1 MSPSKVK
8 ALLLFLPYLACLVHL
23 RHNIHFVADI
33 LLKLVLNI
41 NQSTL
46 CLFMTC
52 HQNLTRVTRRV
63 LLVDQELC
71 TLLEHLSSPCLR
83 RVLLVDQELCT
94 LLEHLSSPCLRRVL
108 LVGQE
113 LCTLLEHL
121 IEFTLFTKG
130 VTCGSRT
137 MYPSGAPE
145 FTLF

>member
-71 TLLEHLSSPCLR
+71 TLLEHLSSPCFKWDWCCSIS
-83 RVLLVDQELCT
+83 VFCVVFIDHQELCT
-94 LLEHLSSPCLRRVL
+94 LLEHLSSPCFKWQR
-108 LVGQE
+108 
-113 LCTLLEHL
+113 C
-121 IEFTLFTKG
+121 
-130 VTCGSRT
+130 C
-137 MYPSGAPE
+137 
-145 FTLF
+145 

>member
-94 LLEHLSSPCLRRVL
+94 LLEHLSSPCFKWDWCCSISVFC
-108 LVGQE
+108 VVFIDHQE

-121 IEFTLFTKG
+121 SSPCFKWQR
-130 VTCGSRT
+130 CC
-137 MYPSGAPE
+137 
-145 FTLF
+145 